1 MNSKDILSKTRK
13 YTLKQKRI
21 KDISNIIK
29 NKKNLTRKIKLTNE
43 NYRIIN
49 LNIIIIFF
57 TIIRGLQFALLS
69 KDSYITLKINAV
81 QKLIL
86 FRSIDGNRAYRSLT
100 LPDRIEFK
108 GNNYTNIS
116 FEYTIVTN
124 TVNREEVKLIWEKNN
139 QPKSTEGLFQGC
151 GNCIVIDLS
160 NFDFSQVTSMYRMF
174 YHCEYLSSVKLSNIN
189 TSYVEIMD
197 SLFTGCKSLESLDL
211 SEFDTSNTRSMF
223 HMFNDCYK
231 LKSLNLS
238 NFNTAKVIYMHSM
251 FSGCLLLNELDI
263 SNFNTSKTE
272 TMQNMFNNCPSLI
285 SLNLSHFDTSS
296 VSDMSNMFNGC
307 SKLISLNLSNF
318 NTSKAKIEKMF
329 YNCSNLQYIILKIA
343 EINGINN
350 QEIFSLTSDNLTVCS
365 ENDGWKNLL
374 SSEHLTINC
383 KNTNTNRNSFK
394 CYQKV
399 FYNNN
404 INKNCEFCGTNFI
417 YHIFKNNIN
426 ELLCFENET
435 IFIDEIINKLLCEIN
450 TTKLNKGKDEEI
462 EEENLKIVLT
472 TTQNQKNKE
481 NENVTTINLDE
492 CEDELKWYY
501 NISLNDSLYIIKLD
515 INIEGMKIPKIEY
528 EVYYPLNS
536 SSELIKLN
544 LSICQNKRI
553 KLTIPV
559 LIDENLDKYNISSGY
574 YKDICTKATSKNS
587 TDITLSDRKNE
598 FIKDNLTLCEEN
610 CQFIEYNYTN
620 KKAKCSCDIKINI
633 QNIDSIKFDIDLLK
647 KSFIDI
653 NNILNL
659 KIMKCYQN
667 VFNKNNLKNNI
678 GFIIIFCIIFLFL
691 ISFIIFIFKSIK
703 TLYNDINKIILA
715 KRKIKFNNNTNKNE
729 FITNAMKKKKN
740 EKKTKKK
747 RRKKKNIINNSKNE
761 YTNNILKETSKKK
774 NRFND
779 GTNNLNLSKN
789 IDKKY
794 NEILKYKDYELNS
807 LSFEKALTIDKR
819 NFLQYYISS
828 IKINNLLIF
837 SFLPTK
843 DYNPMIIKIFLFFF
857 FFTLNLTVNALFFND
872 DTMHKIYIDGGKYN
886 FIYQI
891 SQILYSSLI
900 SGVIS
905 TLIKYLSLSQDNIMD
920 LKHSKDNKNLKAN
933 HKKLIINI
941 KIKFISFFIVVLLL
955 LLFFWYYISCF
966 CGIYTNTQIHLLKD
980 SIIGFGLSLLDPF
993 WQWFLLGIIRIYS
1006 LKNKNEYLYK
1016 LFLFLSNLC

>member
-81 QKLIL
+81 RKLIL
-86 FRSIDGNRAYRSLT
+86 FCSVDGDGAYKSLT

-426 ELLCFENET
+426 ELLCFE
-435 IFIDEIINKLLCEIN
+435 
-450 TTKLNKGKDEEI
+450 
-462 EEENLKIVLT
+462 
-472 TTQNQKNKE
+472 
-481 NENVTTINLDE
+481 
-492 CEDELKWYY
+492 
-501 NISLNDSLYIIKLD
+501 
-515 INIEGMKIPKIEY
+515 M
-528 EVYYPLNS
+528 
-536 SSELIKLN
+536 
-544 LSICQNKRI
+544 
-553 KLTIPV
+553 
-559 LIDENLDKYNISSGY
+559 
-574 YKDICTKATSKNS
+574 
-587 TDITLSDRKNE
+587 
-598 FIKDNLTLCEEN
+598 
-610 CQFIEYNYTN
+610 
-620 KKAKCSCDIKINI
+620 
-633 QNIDSIKFDIDLLK
+633 
-647 KSFIDI
+647 
-653 NNILNL
+653 
-659 KIMKCYQN
+659 
-667 VFNKNNLKNNI
+667 
-678 GFIIIFCIIFLFL
+678 
-691 ISFIIFIFKSIK
+691 
-703 TLYNDINKIILA
+703 
-715 KRKIKFNNNTNKNE
+715 
-729 FITNAMKKKKN
+729 
-740 EKKTKKK
+740 
-747 RRKKKNIINNSKNE
+747 
-761 YTNNILKETSKKK
+761 
-774 NRFND
+774 
-779 GTNNLNLSKN
+779 
-789 IDKKY
+789 
-794 NEILKYKDYELNS
+794 
-807 LSFEKALTIDKR
+807 
-819 NFLQYYISS
+819 
-828 IKINNLLIF
+828 
-837 SFLPTK
+837 
-843 DYNPMIIKIFLFFF
+843 
-857 FFTLNLTVNALFFND
+857 
-872 DTMHKIYIDGGKYN
+872 
-886 FIYQI
+886 
-891 SQILYSSLI
+891 
-900 SGVIS
+900 
-905 TLIKYLSLSQDNIMD
+905 
-920 LKHSKDNKNLKAN
+920 
-933 HKKLIINI
+933 
-941 KIKFISFFIVVLLL
+941 
-955 LLFFWYYISCF
+955 
-966 CGIYTNTQIHLLKD
+966 
-980 SIIGFGLSLLDPF
+980 
-993 WQWFLLGIIRIYS
+993 
-1006 LKNKNEYLYK
+1006 K
-1016 LFLFLSNLC
+1016 LFSLMR